1 MRSTKLRKHV
11 ATVSQILALNE
22 HQLETLADFMG
33 HDLRVHR
40 EYYQL
45 PDTVQRVTKLSRLFL
60 SLERGN
66 LVSQHGKSLEELH
79 VTGEGFTSDEDSSD
93 SGDSCD
99 PALEDSVDARRPPT
113 QTDPAPKARQVKR
126 RHFKR
131 RPWTAQEK
139 KDVTEGLQRFI
150 LLKKIP
156 GKRDI
161 ESSCPVALQTRTWK
175 NIKDFCR
182 NTMTLKQS

>member
-1 MRSTKLRKHV
+1 M
-11 ATVSQILALNE
+11 AA
-22 HQLETLADFMG
+22 
-33 HDLRVHR
+33 
-40 EYYQL
+40 
-45 PDTVQRVTKLSRLFL
+45 
-60 SLERGN
+60 LERR
-66 LVSQHGKSLEELH
+66 QEMYEEGDSVMALWPPDSSWYPA
-79 VTGEGFTSDEDSSD
+79 VITSITKEGFTSDEDSSD

-126 RHFKR
+126 RQFKR